1 MTRIATDAAIPP
13 KKGGV
18 AYMKEIT
25 LRFEPD
31 PNLDRI
37 DVVIRA
43 AARDEEVTA
52 LMARL
57 SVPPAGSFTVFDG
70 LGNLRALSPDGII
83 LASVEGKLVHIITGD
98 GRSILSSG
106 PIWPCNTTAAKTL

>member
-1 MTRIATDAAIPP
+1 MRSAIIMTRIATDAAIPP
-13 KKGGV
+13 RKGGV

-31 PNLDRI
+31 PKLDHI

-43 AARDEEVTA
+43 AARDEEVAA

-57 SVPPAGSFTVFDG
+57 SEPPSAFSQ
-70 LGNLRALSPDGII
+70 LRGYCCMP
-83 LASVEGKLVHIITGD
+83 
-98 GRSILSSG
+98 
-106 PIWPCNTTAAKTL
+106 PP